1 MRSARLVSKRTCWV
15 AEAGCSRNSC
25 HRQGVHRTTVP
36 VAGHA
41 REPAMQKR
49 AWTDAHLSSGN
60 KHNGGCEDN
69 NRDPSRFDII
79 TRDPSGCNLAKVSN
93 LNSIIQSPLFGGDC
107 RRSGLVSGASCST
120 IGLVCPHHAYSAWR
134 TPSPCSVDRKLV

>member
-1 MRSARLVSKRTCWV
+1 MHSVVGNAGFMKVNLAGETDMRPTGLLNKPLCWV

-41 REPAMQKR
+41 HEPAMQRR
-49 AWTDAHLSSGN
+49 ARTDAHLISGN
-60 KHNGGCEDN
+60 KHDGGCEDI

-79 TRDPSGCNLAKVSN
+79 TRDPSGCNPAKVSKV
-93 LNSIIQSPLFGGDC
+93 L
-107 RRSGLVSGASCST
+107 
-120 IGLVCPHHAYSAWR
+120 
-134 TPSPCSVDRKLV
+134 SVI